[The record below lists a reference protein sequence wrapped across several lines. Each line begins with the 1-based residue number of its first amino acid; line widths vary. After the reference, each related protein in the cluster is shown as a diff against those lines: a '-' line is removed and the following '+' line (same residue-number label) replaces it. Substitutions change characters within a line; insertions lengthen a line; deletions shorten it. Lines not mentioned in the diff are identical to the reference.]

1 MRIRS
6 GLLAVVSAGLL
17 AVTLAPVA
25 SAQDAPANALSGTG
39 WVLGAVAGTPVVSGT
54 NANLIFT
61 DVDAGG
67 FGGCNRFFGGYTTDG
82 ASTLVFGPL
91 ASTKM
96 ACDDATNAFET
107 SYLTALASVA
117 TYAITDTGLDLSDA
131 AGTVVLSFGAEAP
144 ASVEGPWIIGSYNN
158 GNNGVE
164 TVPEGISATVAFGP
178 EGNVEG
184 FGGCNSFFG
193 GYSVDGDQIAIGPLM
208 STMMACDEATNTF
221 EAQLLAAL
229 QNATVWSL
237 NAGTLELRDDGGALQ
252 VDATSAIGR

>member
-6 GLLAVVSAGLL
+6 GLVAVLSAGLL
-17 AVTLAPVA
+17 AVSLAPVA
-25 SAQDAPANALSGTG
+25 SAQSPAPNGLAGSG
-39 WVLGAVAGTPVVSGT
+39 WVLGAVGGSPVASGV
-54 NANLIFT
+54 NANLIFA
-61 DVDAGG
+61 DADAGG

-117 TYAITDTGLDLSDA
+117 TYAITDAGLDLSDA

-144 ASVEGPWIIGSYNN
+144 ASVEGPWIIGSFNN
-158 GNNGVE
+158 GNQGVE
-164 TVPEGISATVAFGP
+164 TVPDGMNATVAFGP

-184 FGGCNSFFG
+184 FGGCNNFFG
-193 GYSVDGDQIAIGPLM
+193 GYSVDGDAIAIGPLM
-208 STMMACDEATNTF
+208 STMMACDKATNTF

-237 NAGTLELRDDGGALQ
+237 NAGTLELRDADGALQ
-252 VDATSAIGR
+252 VDATSAIGN

>member
-6 GLLAVVSAGLL
+6 GLVAVLSAGLL
-17 AVTLAPVA
+17 AVSLAPVA
-25 SAQDAPANALSGTG
+25 SAQSPAPNALAGSG
-39 WVLGAVAGTPVVSGT
+39 WVLGTVGGSPVASGI
-54 NANLIFT
+54 NANLVFADT
-61 DVDAGG
+61 DAGG

-91 ASTKM
+91 ASTKI

-107 SYLTALASVA
+107 SYLSALATVA
-117 TYAITDTGLDLSDA
+117 TYAISDTGLDLSDA
-131 AGTVVLSFGAEAP
+131 SGAVVLSFGAEAP
-144 ASVEGPWIIGSYNN
+144 ASVEGPWIIGSVNN
-158 GNNGVE
+158 GNQGVE

-178 EGNVEG
+178 EGTVEG
-184 FGGCNSFFG
+184 FGGCNNFFG

-237 NAGTLELRDDGGALQ
+237 NAGTLELRDADGALQ
-252 VDATSAIGR
+252 VDATSAIGH